1 MPRFMIRPIPVLLS
15 AVLLAAPLSLHAGE
29 VSLTGE
35 GSVEYTPDSA
45 RLQFTASAEA
55 PDADSASKQV
65 DARIADWEQAIAPIR
80 RQLNDYSD
88 AALSLYTQTRPAS
101 NRDNETRQVVVASQ
115 SVSLTIN
122 DLSLLNPLIKAARDA
137 GLEFHLG
144 SQQFYHSSEDAL
156 QQQAL
161 AQAIAD
167 AKSQCRFVAKQLDM
181 NCGAVKTININGGRR
196 PIPMMMAEAR
206 SAKGPVSEVGPQEI
220 RASVSATFEL
230 D

>member
-1 MPRFMIRPIPVLLS
+1 MPRFPIRPIPVLLS
-15 AVLLAAPLSLHAGE
+15 AVLLMAPFSLQAGE

-35 GSVEYTPDSA
+35 ASVQYTPDSA
-45 RLQFTASAEA
+45 RLQFTATAEA
-55 PDADSASKQV
+55 PDADSASAQV
-65 DARIADWEQAIAPIR
+65 DDRIARWEQAIAPIR
-80 RQLNDYSD
+80 KRLNDYSD
-88 AALSLYTQTRPAS
+88 AALSLYTRTLPARDQSAEPRQTMI
-101 NRDNETRQVVVASQ
+101 ASQ

-122 DLSLLNPLIKAARDA
+122 DLTLLNPLIRAARDA

-144 SQQFYHSSEDAL
+144 SQQFYHSGEDAL

-161 AQAIAD
+161 AQAITD

-181 NCGAVKTININGGRR
+181 TCGAVKTLNINGGRR
-196 PIPMMMAEAR
+196 PVPMMMAEAR

-230 D
+230 N